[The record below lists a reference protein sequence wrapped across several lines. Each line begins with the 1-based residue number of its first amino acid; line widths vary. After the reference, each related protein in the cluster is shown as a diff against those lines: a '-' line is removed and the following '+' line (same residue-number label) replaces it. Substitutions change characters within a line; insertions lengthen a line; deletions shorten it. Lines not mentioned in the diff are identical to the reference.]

1 MFLRD
6 LASGT
11 ARVGSLQ
18 SSLLRCHGIVQRD
31 SAHLLP
37 SGGIAPRFLPVCFR
51 VATRCFRVALNV
63 KRGCGEMH
71 SCDGI
76 NAFSSRLLAAAMLG
90 LHGELNVL
98 VLGLA
103 LILECFRIIASESF

>member
-1 MFLRD
+1 
-6 LASGT
+6 
-11 ARVGSLQ
+11 
-18 SSLLRCHGIVQRD
+18 
-31 SAHLLP
+31 
-37 SGGIAPRFLPVCFR
+37 
-51 VATRCFRVALNV
+51 
-63 KRGCGEMH
+63 MH